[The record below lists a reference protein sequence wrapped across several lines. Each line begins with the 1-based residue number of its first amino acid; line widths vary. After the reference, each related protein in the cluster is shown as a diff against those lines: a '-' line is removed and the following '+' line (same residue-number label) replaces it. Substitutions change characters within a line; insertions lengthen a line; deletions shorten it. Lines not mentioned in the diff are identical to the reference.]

1 MTAAT
6 GQSKPYRINRNY
18 PPIGRVLMAAIGLFC
33 IITPAWDLRYA
44 FLEFGWWT
52 IFFGVIVAGA
62 WSIGF
67 ALLLSAVSGDSETW
81 TIESG
86 TLRYER
92 VSPLR
97 RRVDLNRGEDV
108 ARMEI
113 RTIDWDSGSDTYS
126 VAIHLRSGEK
136 LETPEYDTPVKA
148 EAIRAELSSLL
159 GLKMACPGVAPGP

>member
-1 MTAAT
+1 
-6 GQSKPYRINRNY
+6 
-18 PPIGRVLMAAIGLFC
+18 MAAIGLFC
-33 IITPAWDLRYA
+33 IITPAWDLRNA
-44 FLEFGWWT
+44 FFEFGWWT

-67 ALLLSAVSGDSETW
+67 TLLLSAVSGDSETW
-81 TIESG
+81 TIENG

-97 RRVDLNRGEDV
+97 RRVDLIRGEDV

-126 VAIHLRSGEK
+126 VVVRLRSGEK
-136 LETPEYDTPVKA
+136 LETQDYDTLSKA
-148 EAIRAELSSLL
+148 EAIRAEFSSLL
-159 GLKMACPGVAPGP
+159 GLT